1 MRALCLG
8 EALVDLVCQRPVAV
22 DSPTAGLEEA
32 DCLTPH
38 VGGVMANVAL
48 TAASLGADVSLAGG
62 AGDDPWGHWLAGRL
76 RGGGVGLDLFDLGAG
91 RSTAVAFVTVDGAGE
106 PRYTR
111 HAEELDVTLAA
122 LAPRLE
128 EVVEDAGVL
137 CLGSNTL
144 VGEAD
149 RRVTLAARERALEIG
164 RPVVFDPNLRPG
176 RWEHPGRAAAVAR
189 ECIPGA
195 LLVKLNG
202 VEARALSGEADPE
215 RAAAGLLAAGAR
227 NVVVTLGG
235 QGALLR
241 GEVRADAAGPAARV
255 LNAAGAGDVLLG
267 VILAALVLTDCYP
280 PAIAAVLSDAVA
292 AAARATEGWGALG

>member
-122 LAPRLE
+122 LAPR
-128 EVVEDAGVL
+128 
-137 CLGSNTL
+137 
-144 VGEAD
+144 
-149 RRVTLAARERALEIG
+149 
-164 RPVVFDPNLRPG
+164 
-176 RWEHPGRAAAVAR
+176 
-189 ECIPGA
+189 
-195 LLVKLNG
+195 
-202 VEARALSGEADPE
+202 ALSGEADPE
-215 RAAAGLLAAGAR
+215 RAAAGVLAAGAR